1 MKKNKLKLGVFILLL
16 SVLNN
21 LQAQEI
27 VSIAGGEASGDGGS
41 ASYTIGQA
49 VYTTHQGTDGNSIAQ
64 GVQQPVEISTVLG
77 INETT
82 INLKVSVYPNPTT
95 NHLTLKTE
103 KTEGLTVLL
112 YDLQGKLI
120 ESKKVTTKTSTIKLE
135 KLAAATYFLKVVK
148 NNKPIRIFK
157 IIKN

>member
-1 MKKNKLKLGVFILLL
+1 MKKNKLKLGVFILLFSIL
-16 SVLNN
+16 SN
-21 LQAQEI
+21 LQAQET

-41 ASYTIGQA
+41 ASYTIGQT
-49 VYTTHQGTDGNSIAQ
+49 VYTTHQGTDGNSVAQ

-77 INETT
+77 INEIT

-103 KTEGLTVLL
+103 KIEELTVLL